1 MQLAI
6 PRFQFRFVP
15 AMGNVIHP
23 GNFHPVGA
31 QVGAEALVDR
41 ALQATSK
48 RPAAGAGGNWLLV
61 GGSGGFGSAALSSLH
76 TYTTRCNFVNLR
88 GEERLQVQQLDK
100 LEAAFREEVLLA
112 VVAIPLGL
120 WLGQGGIEKALLVGS
135 ILLILIVEL
144 LNSAVEAV
152 VDRVSGEHHELSKR
166 AKDIGSAAV
175 LITLLLA
182 AAVWALILVPHYL

>member
-1 MQLAI
+1 MSAIEEFKGKQGLTRLINALGYSRDGLA
-6 PRFQFRFVP
+6 
-15 AMGNVIHP
+15 
-23 GNFHPVGA
+23 
-31 QVGAEALVDR
+31 
-41 ALQATSK
+41 
-48 RPAAGAGGNWLLV
+48 
-61 GGSGGFGSAALSSLH
+61 SAWKH
-76 TYTTRCNFVNLR
+76 
-88 GEERLQVQQLDK
+88 G
-100 LEAAFREEVLLA
+100 AAFREEVLLA